1 MLKMTLSRTT
11 NPKIQNEFLGAVM
24 ITLDMPELETL
35 PKDELAIKWYGHNKS
50 ANFWEINN
58 DSLEGSS
65 GFYCCPVHIV
75 KQKNRFTMYTE
86 HNSYEFIVR

>member
-35 PKDELAIKWYGHNKS
+35 PKDELAIKWY
-50 ANFWEINN
+50 
-58 DSLEGSS
+58 
-65 GFYCCPVHIV
+65 
-75 KQKNRFTMYTE
+75 R
-86 HNSYEFIVR
+86 